1 MILFICVNKKQYSK
15 VNSGQYYLE
24 DMCQVAA
31 PMCRC
36 ASLFVK
42 RETSDLRK
50 KIGSIEAVE
59 YIEADGKSMCCGL
72 AS

>member
-15 VNSGQYYLE
+15 VNSMQYYLE

-36 ASLFVK
+36 VSLFVK
-42 RETSDLRK
+42 RELTTETSDLRK
-50 KIGSIEAVE
+50 KNRVSR
-59 YIEADGKSMCCGL
+59 S
-72 AS
+72 S